1 LSAAEVLAPE
11 ELLLGK
17 DAVFDVGVPAEVL
30 RPGPDGDSVG
40 GLVRIRPLTVSDV
53 QLIARAAKDDEVLTS
68 VLMIQRALVEPSLD
82 RDQIA
87 AMHGGLVSFLVER
100 INRVS
105 GLVSTDEEL
114 RALADSPLAQA
125 LLILAREFN
134 WTPQE
139 LREMTV
145 GEVLAY
151 LEMTQGSRERA

>member
-1 LSAAEVLAPE
+1 LTAAGVLAPE

-17 DAVFDVGVPAEVL
+17 DAVFDVEIPAEVL
-30 RPGPDGDSVG
+30 RPGPDGDGRPAAG
-40 GLVRIRPLTVSDV
+40 GCVRLRPLTVSDV
-53 QLIARAAKDDEVLTS
+53 QLIAKAAKDDEVLTS
-68 VLMIQRALVEPSLD
+68 VLMIQRALVQPSFE

-100 INRVS
+100 INRIS

-114 RALADSPLAQA
+114 QALAESPLAQA
-125 LLILAREFN
+125 LLILAREFS
-134 WTPQE
+134 WTPQQ

-151 LEMTQGSRERA
+151 LEMTQGSA